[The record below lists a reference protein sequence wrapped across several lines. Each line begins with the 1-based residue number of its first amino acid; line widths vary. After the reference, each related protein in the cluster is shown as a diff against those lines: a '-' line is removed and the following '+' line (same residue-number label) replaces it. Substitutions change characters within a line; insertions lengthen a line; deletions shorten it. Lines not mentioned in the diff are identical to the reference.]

1 MWKRRHR
8 IWGLRGKT
16 HWGNKDR
23 GCVIR
28 SWPLEALPVAGPRR
42 GPQGPTLLPFPPPL
56 LLLFLNIYLFIFGCA
71 GPLLLHA
78 GLSLVLERGA
88 SRCDG
93 FSCCGAWAPAVT
105 APGLISCGSQAL
117 EHGLSSGGAWVYL
130 PVASGIFLDQGS
142 NLQVDFYPVYHQGRS
157 SSVFLPI
164 MSPCLLSAWF
174 LTVSSLPS

>member
-1 MWKRRHR
+1 M
-8 IWGLRGKT
+8 
-16 HWGNKDR
+16 
-23 GCVIR
+23 
-28 SWPLEALPVAGPRR
+28 AGPRR
-42 GPQGPTLLPFPPPL
+42 GPQGPMLPPFPPPL

-78 GLSLVLERGA
+78 GLSLVPESGA
-88 SRCDG
+88 SHCDG
-93 FSCCGAWAPAVT
+93 FSCCRAWAPAVT

-142 NLQVDFYPVYHQGRS
+142 NLQADFYPVYHQGRS

-164 MSPCLLSAWF
+164 MSPCLLSA
-174 LTVSSLPS
+174 